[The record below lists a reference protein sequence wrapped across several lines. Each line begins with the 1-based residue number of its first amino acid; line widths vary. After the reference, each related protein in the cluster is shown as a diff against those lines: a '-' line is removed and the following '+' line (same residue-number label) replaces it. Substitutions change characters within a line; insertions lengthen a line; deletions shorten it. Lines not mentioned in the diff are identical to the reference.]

1 MATNV
6 DITNLVASMGS
17 TDLHNR
23 IGTATEQ
30 TIGKIGETILKYT
43 VTKNEFLDVLVN
55 KICGQI
61 FMNKVYT
68 NPLSFFEKDPV
79 PFGATLESVFCDL
92 IQAKNFNE
100 NFGSGNTEV
109 GSLIGTEKPPVK
121 TEYYS
126 RNFAKKYKISVSD
139 EQLRTAFM
147 NANGL
152 QNLINQVLTVPTNSR
167 NFDDFQMMKGLL
179 ANASTKE
186 ITLSTAYKTAG
197 DDVKAKELTKKTRA
211 IVDRFGMMGNVFNIQ
226 GINTFTNPQNIVI
239 ITTPEVAAMLDVE
252 LLATAFNMEKAEM
265 GRRIVKIDSF
275 QKYDAQNKKYVADP
289 NVELMI
295 VDEDYIQF
303 RRTLQVSESFRN
315 PDHLTTNVFTHNQG
329 IAAVC
334 GFVNA
339 VKILNSARTA

>member
-17 TDLHNR
+17 TDLHTR

-30 TIGKIGETILKYT
+30 NIGNIGNTILNYA
-43 VTKNEFLDVLVN
+43 VVKNEFLNVLVN

-68 NPLSFFEKDPV
+68 NPLSFFEKEPV
-79 PFGATLESVFCDL
+79 PYGSTLEAMFADL
-92 IQAKNFNE
+92 IQSKNFNE
-100 NFGSGNTEV
+100 NFGNSDV
-109 GSLIGTEKPPVK
+109 ASLISDEKPKLK
-121 TEYYS
+121 TEYYAK
-126 RNFAKKYKISVSD
+126 NFAKKYKISVSD
-139 EQLRTAFM
+139 QQLRTAFL
-147 NANGL
+147 NPNGL

-186 ITLSTAYKTAG
+186 VTLPTTYATAT
-197 DDVKAKELTKKTRA
+197 DDVKAKTLVKKTRA
-211 IVDRFGMMGNVFNIQ
+211 IVDRFGMMSNIFNIQ
-226 GINTFTNPQNIVI
+226 GVYTFTNSQNIVI
-239 ITTPEVAAMLDVE
+239 ITTPEVSANLDVE

-275 QKYDAQNKKYVADP
+275 QKYNATTKAYEADP
-289 NVELMI
+289 NVELMV

-303 RRTLQVSESFRN
+303 RRTLQLSESFRN

-329 IAAVC
+329 IASIC

-339 VKILNSARTA
+339 VKILNSARA

>member
-1 MATNV
+1 MASNV

-17 TDLHNR
+17 TDLHTR

-30 TIGKIGETILKYT
+30 NIGNIGTTILNYS
-43 VTKNEFLDVLVN
+43 VVKNEFLNVLVN

-68 NPLSFFEKDPV
+68 NPLSFFEKEPV
-79 PFGATLESVFCDL
+79 PYGSTLESVFTDL
-92 IQAKNFNE
+92 IQSKNFNE
-100 NFGSGNTEV
+100 NFGTNDVS
-109 GSLIGTEKPPVK
+109 SLIGVEKPPTK

-126 RNFAKKYKISVSD
+126 KNFEKKYKISVSD
-139 EQLRTAFM
+139 LQLRTAFL
-147 NANGL
+147 NPNGL

-167 NFDDFQMMKGLL
+167 NFDDFQLMKGLL

-186 ITLSTAYKTAG
+186 VTLATTYKTAN
-197 DDVKAKELTKKTRA
+197 DDVKAKMLTKQTRA
-211 IVDRFGMMGNVFNIQ
+211 IVDRFGMMSKIFNIQ
-226 GINTFTNPQNIVI
+226 GIYTFTNSQNIVI
-239 ITTPEVAAMLDVE
+239 ITTPEVSANLDVE

-275 QKYDAQNKKYVADP
+275 QKYNATTKAYEADA
-289 NVELMI
+289 NVELMVI
-295 VDEDYIQF
+295 DEDYIQF

-315 PDHLTTNVFTHNQG
+315 PDKLTTNVFTHNQG
-329 IAAVC
+329 IGAIC

-339 VKILNSARTA
+339 VKILNSARA

>member
-30 TIGKIGETILKYT
+30 TIGKIGETILTYT
-43 VTKNEFLDVLVN
+43 ATKNEFLDVLVN

-68 NPLSFFEKDPV
+68 NPLSFFEKDPI
-79 PFGATLESVFCDL
+79 PFGATLESVFCNL

-100 NFGSGNTEV
+100 NFGTGNTEV

-186 ITLSTAYKTAG
+186 ITLSTAYKTAA

-252 LLATAFNMEKAEM
+252 LLATAFNMDKAEM

-275 QKYDAQNKKYVADP
+275 QKYNEQGKKFEADP

-295 VDEDYIQF
+295 VDED
-303 RRTLQVSESFRN
+303 
-315 PDHLTTNVFTHNQG
+315 
-329 IAAVC
+329 
-334 GFVNA
+334 
-339 VKILNSARTA
+339 

>member
-17 TDLHNR
+17 ADLHNR

-30 TIGKIGETILKYT
+30 TIGKIGETILTYT
-43 VTKNEFLDVLVN
+43 ATKNEFLDVLVN

-68 NPLSFFEKDPV
+68 NPLSFFEKDPI

-100 NFGSGNTEV
+100 NFGTGNTEV

-186 ITLSTAYKTAG
+186 VTLSTAYKTAA

-275 QKYDAQNKKYVADP
+275 QKYDGQNKKYVADP

-339 VKILNSARTA
+339 VKILNSARA

>member
-1 MATNV
+1 MASNV

-17 TDLHNR
+17 TDLHTR

-30 TIGKIGETILKYT
+30 NIGNIGTTILNYS
-43 VTKNEFLDVLVN
+43 VVKNEFLNVLVN

-68 NPLSFFEKDPV
+68 NPLSFFEKEPV
-79 PFGATLESVFCDL
+79 PYGSTLESVFTDL
-92 IQAKNFNE
+92 ITAKNFNE
-100 NFGSGNTEV
+100 NFGTSDV
-109 GSLIGTEKPPVK
+109 SSLIGVETPPTK

-126 RNFAKKYKISVSD
+126 KNFAKKYKISVSD
-139 EQLRTAFM
+139 QQLRTAFL
-147 NANGL
+147 NPNGL

-167 NFDDFQMMKGLL
+167 NFDDFQLMKGLL

-186 ITLSTAYKTAG
+186 VTLATTYKTAS
-197 DDVKAKELTKKTRA
+197 DDVKAKMLTKQTRA
-211 IVDRFGMMGNVFNIQ
+211 IVDRFGMMSKVFNIQ
-226 GINTFTNPQNIVI
+226 GVYTFTNSQNIVI
-239 ITTPEVAAMLDVE
+239 ITTPEISANLDVE

-275 QKYDAQNKKYVADP
+275 QKYNATTKAYEADA
-289 NVELMI
+289 NVELMVI
-295 VDEDYIQF
+295 DEDYIQF

-315 PDHLTTNVFTHNQG
+315 PDKLTTNVFTHNQG
-329 IAAVC
+329 IGAVC

-339 VKILNSARTA
+339 VKILNSARA

>member
-17 TDLHNR
+17 TDLHTR

-30 TIGKIGETILKYT
+30 NIGNIGNTILNYA
-43 VTKNEFLDVLVN
+43 VVKNEFLNVLVN

-68 NPLSFFEKDPV
+68 NPLSFFEKEPV
-79 PFGATLESVFCDL
+79 PYGSTLESIFADL
-92 IQAKNFNE
+92 IQSKNFNE
-100 NFGSGNTEV
+100 NFGNSDV
-109 GSLIGTEKPPVK
+109 ASLISDEKPKLK
-121 TEYYS
+121 TEYYAK
-126 RNFAKKYKISVSD
+126 NFAKKYKISVSD
-139 EQLRTAFM
+139 QQLRTAFL
-147 NANGL
+147 NPNGL

-186 ITLSTAYKTAG
+186 VTLPTTYATAT
-197 DDVKAKELTKKTRA
+197 DDVKAKTLTKKTRA
-211 IVDRFGMMGNVFNIQ
+211 IVDRFGMMSNIFNIQ
-226 GINTFTNPQNIVI
+226 GVYTFTNSQNIVI
-239 ITTPEVAAMLDVE
+239 ITTPEVSANMDVE

-275 QKYDAQNKKYVADP
+275 QKYNATTKAYKADP
-289 NVELMI
+289 KVELMI

-303 RRTLQVSESFRN
+303 RRTLQISESFRN

-329 IAAVC
+329 IASIC

-339 VKILNSARTA
+339 VKILNSARA

>member
-1 MATNV
+1 MASNV

-17 TDLHNR
+17 ADLHDR

-30 TIGKIGETILKYT
+30 TIGKIGETILSYT
-43 VTKNEFLDVLVN
+43 TIKNEFLDVLVN

-68 NPLSFFEKDPV
+68 NPLSFFEKEPV
-79 PFGATLESVFCDL
+79 PYGSTLESIFTDL
-92 IQAKNFNE
+92 IKAKNFNE
-100 NFGSGNTEV
+100 NFGTGDTEV
-109 GSLIGTEKPPVK
+109 GSLIGVEKPPVK

-126 RNFAKKYKISVSD
+126 RNFAKKYKISISD
-139 EQLRTAFM
+139 QQLRTAFM

-152 QNLINQVLTVPTNSR
+152 QNLINQVLIVPTNSR

-186 ITLSTAYKTAG
+186 VTLSTGYATAS
-197 DDVKAKELTKKTRA
+197 DDKKAKELTKKVRA
-211 IVDRFGMMGNVFNIQ
+211 LVDRFGMMGNVFNIQ
-226 GINTFTNPQNIVI
+226 GVNTFTNPQNIVI
-239 ITTPEVAAMLDVE
+239 ITTPEVSAMLDVE

-275 QKYDAQNKKYVADP
+275 QKYNNTANKFEADSK
-289 NVELMI
+289 VELMI

-329 IAAVC
+329 ICAVC

-339 VKILNSARTA
+339 VKILNSAR

>member
-1 MATNV
+1 MASNV

-17 TDLHNR
+17 TDLHTR

-30 TIGKIGETILKYT
+30 NIGNIGDTILKYT
-43 VTKNEFLDVLVN
+43 ATKNEFLDVLVN

-61 FMNKVYT
+61 FINKVYT
-68 NPLSFFEKDPV
+68 NPLSFFEKEPV
-79 PFGATLESVFCDL
+79 PFGATLESVFTDL
-92 IQAKNFNE
+92 ITAKNFNE
-100 NFGSGNTEV
+100 NFGTANTDV
-109 GSLIGTEKPPVK
+109 SSLIGIEKPPTK

-126 RNFAKKYKISVSD
+126 KNFAKKYKISIKD
-139 EQLRTAFM
+139 TQLRTAFM

-167 NFDDFQMMKGLL
+167 NFDDFQLMKGLL

-186 ITLSTAYKTAG
+186 LTLPTKYSTTT
-197 DDVKAKELTKKTRA
+197 DENLKARMLTKQTRA

-226 GINTFTNPQNIVI
+226 GVHTFTNSQNIVI
-239 ITTPEVAAMLDVE
+239 ITTPEVSANLDVE

-275 QKYDAQNKKYVADP
+275 QKYNTTTKAFEADA
-289 NVELMI
+289 NVELMV

-315 PDHLTTNVFTHNQG
+315 PDQLATNVFTHNQG
-329 IAAVC
+329 IACVC

-339 VKILNSARTA
+339 VKILNSARA